1 MNRAPISVSALNLYI
16 KSIIG
21 EDPNLADVL
30 ICGEISSFKHHIAT
44 GHLYFDLKD
53 DSSSVRVVMFSS
65 SAKGI
70 GFTPENGMKV
80 IIKGRIGV
88 FEKSGSYQIYA
99 SKMEP
104 EGIGNQ
110 YLKFLALKEKL
121 EKMGVFSAERK
132 RTPVKM
138 PKNIAVITSKTGA
151 VIKDIENVLKR
162 RFPLCK
168 ITLFPATVQGDT
180 AAESIEKAF
189 KLVNKQT
196 DIDTVILARGGGSQ
210 NDLWCFNDERVV
222 LAVASCKYPVI
233 SAVGHETDTTLS
245 DYAADLR
252 APTPSAAAELAAVDI
267 NDISSYLDISKKRM
281 RSSLENLIFSEE
293 QRMKAALSY
302 PLFKNPEE
310 FFDEK
315 AASLLFLTE
324 RIVRGSKFLDFTEK
338 QKIQTLK
345 DRISIGINN
354 YLDKKLATFNG
365 TISSL
370 SAMNPLN
377 VLSRGYAA
385 VSVGGKMVS
394 SVNEIKENDILD
406 ILMSDGSVKTQ
417 VLERKVK
424 ND

>member
-1 MNRAPISVSALNLYI
+1 
-16 KSIIG
+16 
-21 EDPNLADVL
+21 
-30 ICGEISSFKHHIAT
+30 
-44 GHLYFDLKD
+44 
-53 DSSSVRVVMFSS
+53 
-65 SAKGI
+65 
-70 GFTPENGMKV
+70 
-80 IIKGRIGV
+80 
-88 FEKSGSYQIYA
+88 
-99 SKMEP
+99 
-104 EGIGNQ
+104 
-110 YLKFLALKEKL
+110 
-121 EKMGVFSAERK
+121 
-132 RTPVKM
+132 
-138 PKNIAVITSKTGA
+138 
-151 VIKDIENVLKR
+151 
-162 RFPLCK
+162 
-168 ITLFPATVQGDT
+168 
-180 AAESIEKAF
+180 
-189 KLVNKQT
+189 
-196 DIDTVILARGGGSQ
+196 
-210 NDLWCFNDERVV
+210 
-222 LAVASCKYPVI
+222 
-233 SAVGHETDTTLS
+233 
-245 DYAADLR
+245 
-252 APTPSAAAELAAVDI
+252 
-267 NDISSYLDISKKRM
+267 
-281 RSSLENLIFSEE
+281 
-293 QRMKAALSY
+293 MKAALSY